1 LRFSSKS
8 MCARKAVFVKKIAN
22 IFTIF
27 CENIFLMI
35 TLTPGRIYLRTF
47 LTEKKI
53 LGWIE
58 GLVANLNSKLCSRTR
73 KGSHVHSLAHYHLNQ
88 YRPTYVRSLHSLQGD
103 QIGLIFT
110 YTFGYFYAGQLFS
123 ITEADLILCHFFLL
137 KMVYMYITVVWGE
150 NGSGNSLGDFFH
162 ELI

>member
-58 GLVANLNSKLCSRTR
+58 GLVVNLNSKLCSRIR
-73 KGSHVHSLAHYHLNQ
+73 KG
-88 YRPTYVRSLHSLQGD
+88 
-103 QIGLIFT
+103 FT
-110 YTFGYFYAGQLFS
+110 CAYIAWHITIS
-123 ITEADLILCHFFLL
+123 INTDLL
-137 KMVYMYITVVWGE
+137 T
-150 NGSGNSLGDFFH
+150 
-162 ELI
+162 